1 MSIKLDKKEIEKV
14 NIYLDMIRQYN
25 IEMQSV
31 IQNDEQI
38 QKLIQE
44 NQDFQKLDFTIQKTN
59 ESLRTFIGSVVAN
72 RNGDS
77 SDNKNYI
84 LNIDNYTLEEAE
96 NQEVDG
102 NQAEDVSE
110 SSDSIQE
117 SDDSSALE
125 V

>member
-44 NQDFQKLDFTIQKTN
+44 NQDFQKLDFTIHRLLSLFN
-59 ESLRTFIGSVVAN
+59 GSLRSGSTAAH
-72 RNGDS
+72 
-77 SDNKNYI
+77 
-84 LNIDNYTLEEAE
+84 LLEC
-96 NQEVDG
+96 G
-102 NQAEDVSE
+102 G
-110 SSDSIQE
+110 
-117 SDDSSALE
+117 LR
-125 V
+125 

>member
-59 ESLRTFIGSVVAN
+59 ESLRTFIGSVVAKKVLLFDLKMAQQKAFCAP
-72 RNGDS
+72 RG
-77 SDNKNYI
+77 
-84 LNIDNYTLEEAE
+84 
-96 NQEVDG
+96 
-102 NQAEDVSE
+102 
-110 SSDSIQE
+110 
-117 SDDSSALE
+117 
-125 V
+125 